1 MKREDWKQ
9 KGLALLDYLKDL
21 SGRCVSHPDVF
32 VAGAV
37 VGAILLAVFR

>member
-1 MKREDWKQ
+1 MNREDWKA

-37 VGAILLAVFR
+37 VGALLLAFLR